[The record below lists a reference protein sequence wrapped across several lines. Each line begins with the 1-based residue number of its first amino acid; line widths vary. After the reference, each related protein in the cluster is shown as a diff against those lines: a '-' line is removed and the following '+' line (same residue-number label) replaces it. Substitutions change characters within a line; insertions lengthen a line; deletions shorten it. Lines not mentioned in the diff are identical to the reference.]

1 MAVDWEMEHTSL
13 GVMLKDYGIKKIII
27 LWQNMILKVDKF
39 INGEV
44 DAMSI
49 FVTSQPF
56 ELDKSGIKYNIL
68 NPANF
73 GIYSYDVELLQV
85 KM

>member
-1 MAVDWEMEHTSL
+1 
-13 GVMLKDYGIKKIII
+13 
-27 LWQNMILKVDKF
+27 MILKVDKF

-68 NPANF
+68 NPTNLTF
-73 GIYSYDVELLQV
+73 IL
-85 KM
+85 MM